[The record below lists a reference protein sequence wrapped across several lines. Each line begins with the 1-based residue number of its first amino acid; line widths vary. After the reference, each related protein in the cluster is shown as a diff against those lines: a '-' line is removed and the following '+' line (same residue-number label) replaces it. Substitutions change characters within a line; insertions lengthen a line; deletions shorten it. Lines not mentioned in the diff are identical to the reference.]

1 MNIILNV
8 VSSLFDLAILFIY
21 LRHFMEERKKNIPM
35 FLYFGAFVLN
45 ELLLYCHLFIPE
57 QWHTQLTLLMSFV
70 FTFGLT
76 FLHKGRMRY
85 RFFITFSFQAY
96 ASLSEF
102 VVYALFSMMPEYMSD
117 ALLNNPVYGSVC
129 SKIVL
134 FIFLNITM
142 LLYKRPGR
150 IPSVKYTLLVLIMP
164 VLSIVLL
171 LTIPIQTN
179 LSPLQAKMS
188 LLGMSGI
195 LIANLANFFLLQS
208 VLKLTEL
215 QQIESNLRHQLRYQI
230 EKYQQISTSYRDTR
244 RLIHDTKK
252 HFFFLQKCMEQK
264 DYDAVIPYLNDSI
277 TDLEQTYIAT
287 NTGNLVID
295 SFISNYSSLAEEEG
309 IQFRTDIRIQQN
321 QILIRDYD
329 LSIIL
334 GNLLDNAL
342 NACRKIQAPE
352 PRQISVQLFTTSQ
365 EFIVHIENTT
375 DALLHSALHGK
386 EPTLDHGYGI
396 KNVENTT
403 LKYYGSY
410 SHKLED
416 GIYNAIVSIPCHYND

>member
-57 QWHTQLTLLMSFV
+57 QCHTQLTLLMSFV

-102 VVYALFSMMPEYMSD
+102 VVYALFSMMPGYMSD

-295 SFISNYSSLAEEEG
+295 SFISN
-309 IQFRTDIRIQQN
+309 
-321 QILIRDYD
+321 
-329 LSIIL
+329 
-334 GNLLDNAL
+334 
-342 NACRKIQAPE
+342 
-352 PRQISVQLFTTSQ
+352 
-365 EFIVHIENTT
+365 
-375 DALLHSALHGK
+375 
-386 EPTLDHGYGI
+386 
-396 KNVENTT
+396 
-403 LKYYGSY
+403 
-410 SHKLED
+410 
-416 GIYNAIVSIPCHYND
+416 